1 MITPDNILRHELIG
15 LDVQLTYDTGH
26 TKKLDGKIVYET
38 KNTLVLFNDGLKT
51 LSKRSIKEL
60 RIDLADGACFI
71 KGFSLIGR
79 PLDRLFR

>member
-1 MITPDNILRHELIG
+1 MITSDNILKHELIG
-15 LDVQLTYDTGH
+15 LNVALTYETGH
-26 TKKLDGKIVYET
+26 TIKLYGRIVYET
-38 KNTLVLFNDGLKT
+38 KNTLVLFNHGIKT

-71 KGFSLIGR
+71 KGLSLIGR